1 MTATRTPTELAA
13 WNEEL
18 GKRYRECE
26 SDICDLRLRGIV
38 LEAFFSETIRETE
51 GAPKFGKN
59 VTIILTREQIE
70 ALDFLIS
77 QQQTQVLSLHRRFY
91 ADVEGEQ

>member
-1 MTATRTPTELAA
+1 MTSARSQAELAA

-38 LEAFFSETIRETE
+38 LEALFSETIRETD

-77 QQQTQVLSLHRRFY
+77 QQQTQVLALHRRFY
-91 ADVEGEQ
+91 ADVESDR